1 MSWSDPSRR
10 FEPAEDVELRA
21 ELRELLGL
29 SQTEASAALASP
41 DASPEASREL
51 IELADNL
58 HREAERRRHAMLKP
72 RPNWWLAAAA
82 FPILLGFSGM
92 GAWGIQQKHRADDL
106 AARMADKDAQIQT
119 IASQNAAAK
128 LELASERAAKEDAQA
143 KLVQVASK
151 LSPQD
156 RQPYLVIPAKKPVGA
171 EVMDTLRVKAPGR

>member
-10 FEPAEDVELRA
+10 FEPAEDVELRS

-29 SQTEASAALASP
+29 APVEASSSSFTTAP
-41 DASPEASREL
+41 SPEL
-51 IELADNL
+51 TELADSL

-82 FPILLGFSGM
+82 FPILVGLGGM
-92 GAWGIQQKHRADDL
+92 SAWGLQQKHRADDL
-106 AARMADKDAQIQT
+106 ASRMADKDAQIQT
-119 IASQNAAAK
+119 IASENAAAK

>member
-10 FEPAEDVELRA
+10 FEPAEDVELRS
-21 ELRELLGL
+21 ELRDLLGL
-29 SQTEASAALASP
+29 SQVEAPASAASP
-41 DASPEASREL
+41 
-51 IELADNL
+51 ELADELAELADSL
-58 HREAERRRHAMLKP
+58 HREAERRRHAMLRP
-72 RPNWWLAAAA
+72 RPSWKLAAAAA
-82 FPILLGFSGM
+82 FPILIGAGALGGWGM
-92 GAWGIQQKHRADDL
+92 QQKHRADDL
-106 AARMADKDAQIQT
+106 AARMADKDAKIQV
-119 IASQNAAAK
+119 IASENAAAK